1 MAHLWL
7 GQTSLNTSYRNLQ
20 SVKSP
25 GRLLGRMMN
34 MAKKKKSKYSLVPVG
49 YAHYLRGGAGPHKDR
64 KKELSKMKCRRRVD
78 GDS

>member
-1 MAHLWL
+1 
-7 GQTSLNTSYRNLQ
+7 
-20 SVKSP
+20 
-25 GRLLGRMMN
+25 MMN